1 MKRVWNKI
9 IHLINAKN
17 NLNDYRNKYLKIKIN
32 SDYDLLL
39 NLSKIL
45 SI

>member
-1 MKRVWNKI
+1 MKRVLNKI
-9 IHLINAKN
+9 IHLINVKN
-17 NLNDYRNKYLKIKIN
+17 NLNDYRNKYLKIKNN

-39 NLSKIL
+39 NLPKIL

>member
-9 IHLINAKN
+9 IHLINVKN
-17 NLNDYRNKYLKIKIN
+17 NLNDYRNKYLEIKNN

-39 NLSKIL
+39 NLPKIL